1 MVTGMSPL
9 QFQVYKEGY
18 NKLKEKYRKEAENA
32 RSELNKRMVLQS
44 NQNNL
49 KLQIMRFK
57 LKTEQLE
64 KTVGEKNQKIKE
76 LTESISNFQK
86 KELDTK
92 YMKEEL

>member
-1 MVTGMSPL
+1 
-9 QFQVYKEGY
+9 
-18 NKLKEKYRKEAENA
+18 
-32 RSELNKRMVLQS
+32 
-44 NQNNL
+44 
-49 KLQIMRFK
+49 MRFK

-76 LTESISNFQK
+76 LTESIYNFQK

>member
-1 MVTGMSPL
+1 
-9 QFQVYKEGY
+9 
-18 NKLKEKYRKEAENA
+18 
-32 RSELNKRMVLQS
+32 
-44 NQNNL
+44 
-49 KLQIMRFK
+49 MRFK

-64 KTVGEKNQKIKE
+64 KTVGENNQKIKE